1 MVDRHVNDLEEI
13 TIQGRAVSRGVAV
26 GQVVCLYGN
35 RRQFYRK
42 EISENEIA
50 DEVARLNA
58 ALDAAR
64 TAIEFELDRLESD
77 SQAMVAEILEIQS
90 MILTDPSIA
99 ERSAAIVQQQSA
111 NAEWAIHKVFQEV
124 SESILNNSDNHL
136 REKKLDI
143 DDVCDRVLAELGA
156 LRDMPSLG
164 PNSIVAA
171 LELRPSVF
179 LELTR
184 GGCNGIVTETGGW
197 TSHTSILARESKIPA
212 VTGFSGLFETVHNGQ
227 IAVLDGFLGLLR
239 LNPTKQTLKSLIEI
253 SRPLAEIPS
262 HARDDEKPLTTI
274 DGKEIMLR
282 TNTVSSDAYRSA
294 VQHGARGIGLFRSES
309 LISKYGRI
317 PNEDEQT
324 AEFADLARLTGEYGL
339 RIRTFDID
347 ADQYEKVNVGRQKN
361 PALGLRAIR
370 LGMKFDELLRPQLRA
385 VLRASSNPISIIVP
399 MVSDVSEIEF
409 VRKII
414 EEEGNDLLSAGF
426 EMGKPP
432 IGAMIEIPSAV
443 VLADQLIECC
453 DFLCLGTNDLAQYLL
468 AADRDNES
476 VSKWFR
482 TLHPAMIRAV
492 KSVVEVAS
500 KASKPLIVC
509 GEMAGSPFYVPVL
522 IGLGATE
529 LSMNPSSIAQVRRL
543 IEGIAY
549 EEAVQLVASIESLST
564 VDEIEDRVAEWSR
577 SKWPHLFA
585 AGFLEQRQTQ

>member
-42 EISENEIA
+42 EMSQNEIA

-58 ALDAAR
+58 AIDAAR
-64 TAIEFELDRLESD
+64 AAIDFELEQLERA
-77 SQAMVAEILEIQS
+77 SQATVVEILEIQS
-90 MILTDPSIA
+90 VIMTDPSIA
-99 ERSAAIVQQQSA
+99 ERSAAIVQQESV
-111 NAEWAIHKVFQEV
+111 NAEWAIHKVLQEV

-136 REKKLDI
+136 HEKKLDI

-156 LRDMPSLG
+156 SREMPTLG

-171 LELRPSVF
+171 LELRPSLF
-179 LELTR
+179 LELMR

-197 TSHTSILARESKIPA
+197 TSHTSILARESRVPA
-212 VTGFSGLFETVHNGQ
+212 VTGFSGLFERIHNGQ
-227 IAVLDGFLGLLR
+227 TAVLDGFLGLLR
-239 LNPTKQTLKSLIEI
+239 LNPSKQTLKSLIEI
-253 SRPLAEIPS
+253 SAPVMEIS
-262 HARDDEKPLTTI
+262 SQARDDEKPLTTI
-274 DGKEIMLR
+274 DGKEITLR

-317 PNEDEQT
+317 PSEDEQA
-324 AEFADLARLTGEYGL
+324 AEFAELARLTGEHGL

-347 ADQYEKVNVGRQKN
+347 ADQYEQVNVGRQKN

-385 VLRASSNPISIIVP
+385 VLRASSNDPISIIVP

-409 VRKII
+409 VRNLVEK
-414 EEEGNDLLSAGF
+414 EGNDLLSASVAI
-426 EMGKPP
+426 GKAP

-482 TLHPAMIRAV
+482 TLHPAMIRSV
-492 KSVVEVAS
+492 KSVVAS
-500 KASKPLIVC
+500 PTTGSGRRNNSLPQQVVTASC
-509 GEMAGSPFYVPVL
+509 G
-522 IGLGATE
+522 I
-529 LSMNPSSIAQVRRL
+529 
-543 IEGIAY
+543 
-549 EEAVQLVASIESLST
+549 
-564 VDEIEDRVAEWSR
+564 
-577 SKWPHLFA
+577 
-585 AGFLEQRQTQ
+585 